1 MESLHL
7 SFQRVVDARM
17 FKGITLSSSLMLSHM
32 FYVDDV
38 FFMGQWCDDNINTLV
53 QVLECF
59 FHASSLHITM
69 NKSKLMGVLVD
80 DENIKQAAPKL
91 GCLILKPPFSYLGSK
106 VGGSMHRIQAWN
118 EVVDRVYARL
128 SKWKMKTLSIR
139 GRLTLLKSVLGSMH
153 IYHLSIF
160 RVPMGVL
167 RRLESIRSYF
177 FNGHDPNSKRTSWV
191 KWKNVL
197 ASKEK
202 GGLGVSSLY
211 ALNRGLMF
219 KWVWRFFT
227 QNTSLWSRVIKA
239 IHGEDGK
246 VGKQVK
252 SAFPSYW
259 MDIVHEINVL
269 KNQGINLLNC
279 MQMKLGNGDKTAF
292 WEDIWIGHI
301 VLKDL
306 YPRIYALE
314 TCKFVKVGTKLTQSS
329 LDFSFRRK
337 PRGGIEQEQYEALL
351 VQVQDV
357 NLVPV
362 SDRWKWSL
370 ENSGD
375 FSVASVRKMLDDKML
390 PDVTTKTRW
399 IKLVPIKVN
408 VHAWKVKIDSLP
420 TRFNIS
426 RRGMDI
432 ESITCS
438 ICDNEVESSSHL
450 FFKCNMVRDIIRK
463 ITRWWD
469 ITYIDADSYEDWLN
483 WLVNLR
489 LSSNYK
495 QALEGVFYV
504 MWWHVWQYR
513 NKYIFKAV
521 SSPKAM
527 IFEDIVYVTFLCN
540 KNLRSFQTLNGLSSH
555 VRYVSFDALKPS
567 DTFPRRHNSASKDDQ
582 SNMAKFVGFSS
593 LDCLIDAT
601 VPKTIRISPMKLAKF
616 DQGLSESEMIKHME
630 GLASKNMVFKSFI
643 GMGYYNTFVPS
654 VILRNIMENP
664 GWYTQ
669 YTPYQAEIAQG
680 RLESLLNFQTMITD
694 LTGLPMSNASLLD
707 EGTAAAEAMAMILII
722 RLDYGEFVKNAHANG
737 VKVVMASDLLALTIL
752 KPPGEFGA
760 DIVVGSAQ
768 RFGVPMGYGG
778 PHAAFLATSQEY
790 KRMMPGRIIG
800 VSVDSEGK
808 PALRM
813 AMQTREQHIRRDK
826 ATSNI
831 CTAQALL
838 ANMAA
843 MYGVYHGPEGLKTI
857 AQRVNGLAAT
867 FAAGLKKLG
876 TVDVQGLPFFDTVKI
891 KCTDASVFAEQAYEN
906 KMNLR
911 IVDKNTIT
919 VSFDETTTIED
930 VDTLFKVF
938 SLGKPV
944 TFTAESLAPEVQ
956 DVIPSGLVR
965 ETPFMTHPIFN
976 SFHTEHEL
984 LRYISK
990 LQSKDLSLCHSM
1002 IPLGSCTMKLNATTE
1017 MMPVTWP
1024 AFANMHPFAPTE
1036 QAEGYQEMFKNLG
1049 DMLCTVTGFDSFSLQ
1064 PNAGAAGEYA
1074 GLMVIRAYHMARG
1087 DHHRNVCIIPVSA
1100 HGTNPASAAMCG
1112 MKIITVGTDS
1122 KGNINIEEVRKAAEA
1137 NKDNLSALMVTYPS
1151 THGVYEEGIDE
1162 ICKIIHDN
1170 GGQVYMDG
1178 ANMNAQVGLTSPGWI
1193 GADVC
1198 HLNLHKT
1205 FCIPHG
1211 GGGPGM
1217 GPIGVKKHLA
1227 PYLPSHPVVAT
1238 GGLPAPEKA
1247 QPLGTISAAPWGSA
1261 LILPISYTYI
1271 AMMGSQGLTDAS
1283 KIAILNAN
1291 YMAKR
1296 LESHYPILYRGV
1308 NGTVA
1313 HEFIVDL
1320 RPLKTTAGI
1329 EPEDVAKRLIDYGF
1343 HSPTM
1348 SFPVPGTLMIE
1359 PTESESKA
1367 ELDRFCDALIS
1378 IREEIAEIEQGK
1390 ADINNNVIKGAP
1402 HPLQVLM
1409 VDKWTKPYSR
1419 EYAAFP
1425 ASWLRSAKFWPT
1437 TCRIDNV
1444 YGDRNLVCTLQPPHE
1459 EEEKAAATA

>member
-1 MESLHL
+1 ME
-7 SFQRVVDARM
+7 RARR
-17 FKGITLSSSLMLSHM
+17 L
-32 FYVDDV
+32 
-38 FFMGQWCDDNINTLV
+38 
-53 QVLECF
+53 
-59 FHASSLHITM
+59 A
-69 NKSKLMGVLVD
+69 NK
-80 DENIKQAAPKL
+80 A
-91 GCLILKPPFSYLGSK
+91 IL
-106 VGGSMHRIQAWN
+106 
-118 EVVDRVYARL
+118 
-128 SKWKMKTLSIR
+128 
-139 GRLTLLKSVLGSMH
+139 GRLVSQTKHNPSSPALYSPSR
-153 IYHLSIF
+153 Y
-160 RVPMGVL
+160 
-167 RRLESIRSYF
+167 
-177 FNGHDPNSKRTSWV
+177 
-191 KWKNVL
+191 
-197 ASKEK
+197 
-202 GGLGVSSLY
+202 VSSLSPY
-211 ALNRGLMF
+211 VCSGTRTF
-219 KWVWRFFT
+219 KPDRNITGFG
-227 QNTSLWSRVIKA
+227 S
-239 IHGEDGK
+239 
-246 VGKQVK
+246 QVR
-252 SAFPSYW
+252 S
-259 MDIVHEINVL
+259 
-269 KNQGINLLNC
+269 
-279 MQMKLGNGDKTAF
+279 
-292 WEDIWIGHI
+292 
-301 VLKDL
+301 
-306 YPRIYALE
+306 
-314 TCKFVKVGTKLTQSS
+314 
-329 LDFSFRRK
+329 
-337 PRGGIEQEQYEALL
+337 
-351 VQVQDV
+351 
-357 NLVPV
+357 
-362 SDRWKWSL
+362 
-370 ENSGD
+370 
-375 FSVASVRKMLDDKML
+375 
-390 PDVTTKTRW
+390 
-399 IKLVPIKVN
+399 
-408 VHAWKVKIDSLP
+408 
-420 TRFNIS
+420 IS
-426 RRGMDI
+426 I
-432 ESITCS
+432 ES
-438 ICDNEVESSSHL
+438 
-450 FFKCNMVRDIIRK
+450 
-463 ITRWWD
+463 
-469 ITYIDADSYEDWLN
+469 
-483 WLVNLR
+483 
-489 LSSNYK
+489 
-495 QALEGVFYV
+495 
-504 MWWHVWQYR
+504 
-513 NKYIFKAV
+513 
-521 SSPKAM
+521 
-527 IFEDIVYVTFLCN
+527 
-540 KNLRSFQTLNGLSSH
+540 
-555 VRYVSFDALKPS
+555 LKPS
-567 DTFPRRHNSASKDDQ
+567 DTFARRHNSATPDDQ
-582 SNMAKFVGFSS
+582 TKMAEFVGFPNIDS
-593 LDCLIDAT
+593 LIDAT
-601 VPKTIRISPMKLAKF
+601 VPKSIRLQSMKYSKF
-616 DQGLSESEMIKHME
+616 DEGLTESQMIAHMQD
-630 GLASKNMVFKSFI
+630 LASKNQIFKSFI
-643 GMGYYNTFVPS
+643 GMGYYNTSVPP

-680 RLESLLNFQTMITD
+680 RLESLLNFQTMVTD

-707 EGTAAAEAMAMILII
+707 EGTAAAEAMAMCNNIFKGKKKTFII
-722 RLDYGEFVKNAHANG
+722 ASNCHPQTIDICKTRADGFDLKVVTADLKDFDYSSGDVCGVLVQYPGTEGELLDYGEFIKNAHANG

-800 VSVDSEGK
+800 VSVDSSGK

-843 MYGVYHGPEGLKTI
+843 MFGVYHGPEGLKTI
-857 AQRVNGLAAT
+857 AQRVHGLAGT

-876 TVDVQGLPFFDTVKI
+876 TVQVQELPFFDTVKI
-891 KCTDASVFAEQAYEN
+891 TCDNAGAIVDEAYKH

-938 SLGKPV
+938 ALGKPV
-944 TFTAESLAPEVQ
+944 TFTAASIAPEVQ
-956 DVIPSGLVR
+956 DAIPSGLAR
-965 ETPFMTHPIFN
+965 ETPFLTHPIFN
-976 SFHTEHEL
+976 AYHTEHEL

-1024 AFANMHPFAPTE
+1024 AFADMHPFAPSE
-1036 QAEGYQEMFKNLG
+1036 QAKGYQEMFKNLG
-1049 DMLCTVTGFDSFSLQ
+1049 DLLCTITGFDSFSLQ

-1087 DHHRNVCIIPVSA
+1087 DHQRNVCIIPVSA

-1137 NKDNLSALMVTYPS
+1137 NKETLSALMVTYPS

-1162 ICKIIHDN
+1162 ICRIIHDN

-1238 GGLPAPEKA
+1238 GGIPAPEHS

-1271 AMMGSQGLTDAS
+1271 AMMGSQGITNAS

-1296 LESHYPILYRGV
+1296 LESHYPILFRGV

-1320 RPLKTTAGI
+1320 RPLKTTTGV

-1343 HSPTM
+1343 HGPTM
-1348 SFPVPGTLMIE
+1348 SWPVPGTLMIE

-1378 IREEIAEIEQGK
+1378 IREEIAEIEKGK
-1390 ADINNNVIKGAP
+1390 VDINNNVIKGAP
-1402 HPLQVLM
+1402 HPPHVLM
-1409 VDKWTKPYSR
+1409 ADKWTKPYSR
-1419 EYAAFP
+1419 EYAAYP
-1425 ASWLRSAKFWPT
+1425 APWLRAAKFWPT
-1437 TCRIDNV
+1437 TCRVDNV
-1444 YGDRNLVCTLQPPHE
+1444 YGDRNLICTLQPAQDY
-1459 EEEKAAATA
+1459 EEKAEATA